1 MASVLRSRLSN
12 RSGASNKK
20 QKLPWGTVAKQPK
33 HPKYDAGQNGVQL
46 KLSNKMKFRT
56 AIDDILTIADPL
68 IAAFA
73 GKDILAS

>member
-1 MASVLRSRLSN
+1 MTVEPQWRF
-12 RSGASNKK
+12 K
-20 QKLPWGTVAKQPK
+20 QETVVTVGTVAKQPK

-46 KLSNKMKFRT
+46 KLSNKMRFRT
-56 AIDDILTIADPL
+56 AIDDILAIAGPL